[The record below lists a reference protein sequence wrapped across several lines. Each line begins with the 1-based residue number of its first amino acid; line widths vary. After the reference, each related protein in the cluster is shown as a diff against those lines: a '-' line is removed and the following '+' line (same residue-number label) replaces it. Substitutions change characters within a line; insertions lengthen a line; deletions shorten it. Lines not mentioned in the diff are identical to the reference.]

1 MKKNF
6 LCTVSILIA
15 ILTITGCASS
25 GGLGSFASTT
35 KTGPIAVP
43 YTSVTSYYGYAK
55 PGAAPDA
62 TIEGRKTW
70 FIYIWVPAVAPELG
84 VRMISPVPNGMSPKS
99 GDFVSPLYDE
109 NKNNTKSF
117 FDTWIS
123 FEKAEGVG
131 PDGIAGAAS
140 AKWTRLESNDD
151 SGEMPANPSGNKY
164 NSLLRVNDPTKLIR
178 GLYRVGFTT
187 YKKGE
192 VEGTFLAQLGSP
204 IALPG
209 VVIGTDL
216 KEIAAK
222 VNQ

>member
-1 MKKNF
+1 MKKNI
-6 LCTVSILIA
+6 LCVVSVLIA

-35 KTGPIAVP
+35 KMGPVAVP

-55 PGAAPDA
+55 PGAEPDA

-70 FIYIWVPAVAPELG
+70 FIYVWVPAIAPELG
-84 VRMISPVPNGMSPKS
+84 IRMISPVPNGMTPKDA
-99 GDFVSPLYDE
+99 DFVSPLYE
-109 NKNNTKSF
+109 QNKNSKSF

-131 PDGIAGAAS
+131 PENIAGATS
-140 AKWTRLESNDD
+140 ARWTMLGNNDD
-151 SGEMPANPSGNKY
+151 SSEMPPNPSGSKY
-164 NSLLRVNDPTKLIR
+164 NSLLRVDDPTKLIR

-209 VVIGTDL
+209 VVVGTDL
-216 KEIAAK
+216 KEVADK
-222 VNQ
+222 VNQK

>member
-1 MKKNF
+1 MKKNI
-6 LCTVSILIA
+6 LCVVSVLVA
-15 ILTITGCASS
+15 TLTITGCAT
-25 GGLGSFASTT
+25 GLGAFASNIRR
-35 KTGPIAVP
+35 GPIAVP

-70 FIYIWVPAVAPELG
+70 FIYVWVPAIAPELG
-84 VRMISPVPNGMSPKS
+84 IRMISPVPNGMSPKEA
-99 GDFVSPLYDE
+99 DFVSPLYEE
-109 NKNNTKSF
+109 NKSSQSY

-123 FEKAEGVG
+123 FEKAEGIG
-131 PDGIAGAAS
+131 PEGIAGAAS
-140 AKWTRLESNDD
+140 ARWTRLGSNDD
-151 SGEMPANPSGNKY
+151 SSEMPANPSGSKY
-164 NSLLRVNDPTKLIR
+164 NSLLRIDDPTKLIR

-187 YKKGE
+187 YKRGE

-216 KEIAAK
+216 KEVAAQ
-222 VNQ
+222 VNQK